1 MRLRKETLP
10 DRDPGQMY
18 EQRPPHTATNEQVL
32 LPPLGKHEGQ
42 LCASVQLFPKAVTP
56 AHVHARAHTRFYTQA
71 TWHQKHQGKHATTQ
85 EGSGWSE
92 VCTESDSGA
101 LVAGSGALA
110 AGPS

>member
-42 LCASVQLFPKAVTP
+42 LCASVQLFPKVVTP
-56 AHVHARAHTRFYTQA
+56 AHVHARAHTHAFTHKPLGIRSTKENTQQRKKA
-71 TWHQKHQGKHATTQ
+71 
-85 EGSGWSE
+85 
-92 VCTESDSGA
+92 
-101 LVAGSGALA
+101 VAGVRCAQSQTPGL
-110 AGPS
+110 S